1 MLSKTANAYGSKGS
15 MFYAMLIY
23 VNTFFFGMY
32 PHLSKGANAAYITV
46 LICMLSVVVII
57 TALSFLLD
65 KFNINTQNILTP
77 PFMRYVSGI
86 FFVFSLTNC
95 AILLACTVQCSF
107 RFFMPQSPYAY
118 LAMFFCISVIFG
130 IHAGHGALKSY
141 GKVISVCVFALALYF
156 TFSSFKS
163 AQIQRIFPMFGENI
177 KSTFLGLS
185 SISSFSN
192 IIYLYAYNKQS
203 EPQKYK
209 NLLLPSLKAVLYA
222 GIFISVMCFVY
233 AMCVPYEIITS
244 KVLLPSYYI
253 ASVSG
258 FGIIFNRC
266 EILLLTA
273 WIFSSMVSL
282 SFMANTTAVALCDAL
297 KLSDR
302 RGISPVTT
310 LLIFTVSIL
319 LLKFDIIYIWEKFS
333 HIFTAYIIHLPIV
346 CILIYKKYQKR
357 KVKSNAAVQ
366 NS

>member
-1 MLSKTANAYGSKGS
+1 MSEIASANSNKGS
-15 MFYAMLIY
+15 IFYAILIY
-23 VNTFFFGMY
+23 VNAFFFGMY
-32 PHLSKGANAAYITV
+32 PFLNSGANAAYITV
-46 LICMLSVVVII
+46 LICTVSVIVII

-65 KFNINTQNILTP
+65 KFNINTQNILSP
-77 PFMRYVSGI
+77 PIMRYVSGV
-86 FFVFSLTNC
+86 FFVFSVINC

-107 RFFMPQSPYAY
+107 RFFMPQSPYTY

-141 GKVISVCVFALALYF
+141 GKVISVCIFALALYF
-156 TFSSFKS
+156 VFSSFKS
-163 AQIQRIFPMFGENI
+163 AQIQRIFPLLGQNA
-177 KSTFLGLS
+177 KSTFLGFS
-185 SISSFSN
+185 GISVFSN
-192 IIYLYAYNKQS
+192 IIYLYAYNKQN
-203 EPQKYK
+203 EALKYK
-209 NLLLPSLKAVLYA
+209 KLLFTAIKTALSA

-233 AMCVPYEIITS
+233 AMCVPYEIIRS
-244 KVLLPSYYI
+244 KILLPSYYI

-310 LLIFTVSIL
+310 LLIFTISVL
-319 LLKFDIIYIWEKFS
+319 LLKFNIIYIWEKFS

-346 CILIYKKYQKR
+346 CILINNRYQKR
-357 KVKSNAAVQ
+357 KVKNNVAVQ
-366 NS
+366 NG